1 VIARAENE
9 KAPPFGKYVLT
20 CANYELANYQTSLKN
35 YADAKAYLS
44 KAQSYKDFEL
54 EIRIH
59 SQVRSLQRKVKHLSE
74 GAKTELT
81 LKARAE
87 AEREAE
93 EKKETSVK
101 NFYV

>member
-1 VIARAENE
+1 MIARAENE

-35 YADAKAYLS
+35 YADAKAYLN

-54 EIRIH
+54 ENRIH
-59 SQVRSLQRKVKHLSE
+59 SQVRSLQRKVKHLTE
-74 GAKTELT
+74 GVRTEEA

-87 AEREAE
+87 AE
-93 EKKETSVK
+93 EKKETNAK